1 MNVITKER
9 LKELIT
15 HIPEDIFIKVI
26 YNNETYSGIILSMED
41 NNPCTVAIIDVDNAK
56 IRMCTNHN
64 PLNENKELI
73 IDDFTM
79 NSSFSAPSFDK
90 TIVGLLE
97 RWEAAWKEINS
108 EWKAPKEIPPL
119 KELKEE
125 KKISRINLIPYF
137 ESPYLITLDLPHNIR
152 LGGEFFHQHID
163 PDTLPRGYKVLE
175 IRCGTSSVVPKYL
188 MERVDDSSRFYGSVV
203 IKERSINISI
213 NTYIDILYWQFSL
226 QDILSKPIDP
236 YKYKGGD

>member
-9 LKELIT
+9 LKELMT
-15 HIPEDIFIKVI
+15 HVPKELFIKVI
-26 YNNETYSGIILSMED
+26 YDNEIYSGIILSMKD
-41 NNPCTVAIIDVDNAK
+41 NIPNYLAVIDVNDAE
-56 IRMCTNHN
+56 IRLCTNFY

-73 IDDFTM
+73 IDDYIFL
-79 NSSFSAPSFDK
+79 SSYGSPDIDEA
-90 TIVGLLE
+90 IIGLLE
-97 RWEAAWKEINS
+97 RWESVWKEINS
-108 EWKAPKEIPPL
+108 GFNIPKELPL
-119 KELKEE
+119 KKIKEE
-125 KKISRINLIPYF
+125 KEVSRVTLIPYF

-163 PDTLPRGYKVLE
+163 PDTLPKGYKVLE

-188 MERVDDSSRFYGSVV
+188 MERVDDSNRFYGSIV

-226 QDILSKPIDP
+226 QDSLSKPIDP
-236 YKYKGGD
+236 YKYKDGE

>member
-9 LKELIT
+9 LKELIA

-108 EWKAPKEIPPL
+108 EWKAPKEIETLCNLAGSVDKLIRLDVENKTIYNYLRCTSLPKML
-119 KELKEE
+119 YEEYSKINITIQELENDLDQKRKKE
-125 KKISRINLIPYF
+125 INL
-137 ESPYLITLDLPHNIR
+137 
-152 LGGEFFHQHID
+152 LG
-163 PDTLPRGYKVLE
+163 L
-175 IRCGTSSVVPKYL
+175 
-188 MERVDDSSRFYGSVV
+188 
-203 IKERSINISI
+203 
-213 NTYIDILYWQFSL
+213 
-226 QDILSKPIDP
+226 
-236 YKYKGGD
+236 